1 MPPAAIIIA
10 TVPVIPLVVI
20 LSPTVVVPIMVTI
33 PSVIFAQIAV
43 ELAPVF
49 PEFPPAI
56 PEFFQRPAYV
66 RFVAGDFLRACSR
79 SEVLSELPS
88 IFS

>member
-1 MPPAAIIIA
+1 M
-10 TVPVIPLVVI
+10 VI
-20 LSPTVVVPIMVTI
+20 LSAMVVVPIVGVPIMVTI
-33 PSVIFAQIAV
+33 PPVIFAQIAV

-49 PEFPPAI
+49 PEFSPAI
-56 PEFFQRPAYV
+56 PEFLQRPAYV

-79 SEVLSELPS
+79 SVVLSELPS

>member
-1 MPPAAIIIA
+1 
-10 TVPVIPLVVI
+10 
-20 LSPTVVVPIMVTI
+20 MVTI
-33 PSVIFAQIAV
+33 PPVIFAQIAV

-56 PEFFQRPAYV
+56 PEFLQRPAYV